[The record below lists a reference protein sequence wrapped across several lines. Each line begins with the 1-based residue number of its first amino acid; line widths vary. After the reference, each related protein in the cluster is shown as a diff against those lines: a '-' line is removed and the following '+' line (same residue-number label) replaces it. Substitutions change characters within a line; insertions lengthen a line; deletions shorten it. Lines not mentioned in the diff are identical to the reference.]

1 MVFNVLVREED
12 GGLFWAEVKE
22 IPGYYSC
29 GPDLG
34 ELIETVLDEIG
45 ARGDAAR
52 TQRPSVYAPAAL
64 AA

>member
-1 MVFNVLVREED
+1 MEFHVLVREED

-22 IPGYYSC
+22 LPGCYSC
-29 GPDLG
+29 GPDLK

-45 ARGDAAR
+45 ARGETADAGLR
-52 TQRPSVYAPAAL
+52 QAPVAAAF